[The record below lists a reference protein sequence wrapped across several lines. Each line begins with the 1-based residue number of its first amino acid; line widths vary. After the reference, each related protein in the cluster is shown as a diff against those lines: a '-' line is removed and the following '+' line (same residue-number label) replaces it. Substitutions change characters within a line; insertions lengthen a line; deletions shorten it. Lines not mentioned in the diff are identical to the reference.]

1 MTRTHTLHQN
11 PQDNAVNKIR
21 NAVIKRLARYLAE
34 LLKLCHPQV
43 VVQGDWEHYLIISFP
58 TPYSDED
65 IASVKS
71 EILKHGNFLLATVN
85 SSQIKVRITQ
95 DKAESMKHD
104 FRSLP
109 KQTYFNSLTNGN
121 EPSSRTEQPAIQTPT
136 VTETQN
142 VTQPKTQTLENMSK
156 TNAENLREE
165 VRAFL
170 KGKNYGS
177 NHYMSIVANHKK
189 GTVTINAKT
198 EDTAKK
204 MCADLK
210 KEYPLTLPGAGAKT
224 VIIAKDGSLKTP
236 ATKKAAP
243 VKIARSPKK
252 KTPNETVDVAN
263 DLITVK
269 EGLERLIQNIGKGS
283 SEKGKEFFALLTGK
297 KGQLLVRTTQKNKE
311 QTEIVT
317 EKMFLKLYGD
327 SFK

>member
-1 MTRTHTLHQN
+1 MTRPHPLHQN

-43 VVQGDWEHYLIISFP
+43 VVQGEWEHYLIISFP

-71 EILKHGNFLLATVN
+71 EILKHGSFLLATVN
-85 SSQIKVRITQ
+85 SSQIKVSITQ
-95 DKAESMKHD
+95 DKAESMKHN
-104 FRSLP
+104 FRNLP
-109 KQTYFNSLTNGN
+109 KPTHLNSLAKEAGQ
-121 EPSSRTEQPAIQTPT
+121 PLRIEQQTIQTPT
-136 VTETQN
+136 TETQN
-142 VTQPKTQTLENMSK
+142 VTQPKTQTPENMSK

-170 KGKNYGS
+170 KGKSYGS

-210 KEYPLTLPGAGAKT
+210 KEYPLTMPGSGAKT
-224 VIIAKDGSLKTP
+224 IIIAKEGSTKTP
-236 ATKKAAP
+236 ATKKATPA
-243 VKIARSPKK
+243 KIVRSPKK
-252 KTPNETVDVAN
+252 KTPTGTVDVAN
-263 DLITVK
+263 DLRMVK
-269 EGLERLIQNIGKGS
+269 EGLERLIQNIGTGS
-283 SEKGKEFFALLTGK
+283 SEKGKELFALLTGK

-327 SFK
+327 LLK